1 MDFEKIKAEVD
12 KVKGST
18 FISIDTMTEV
28 KLTGGK
34 KNPYQGRVRKVTRG
48 ANVMIFA
55 GTEQNGYENMI
66 KRRMLEEGK
75 DPSTFTLGK
84 RAWGT
89 RIGETPFIEHNGK
102 HYLECIFISNGKTS
116 YFVDNVETPKD
127 EIEGIPEA
135 KENPEGQGGIENK
148 VIIRT
153 FALDSIASIRMKGVE
168 LV

>member
-116 YFVDNVETPKD
+116 YFVDNVETPED

>member
-1 MDFEKIKAEVD
+1 MDYEKLKAEVD

-18 FISIDTMTEV
+18 FVSLDTVTDV

-34 KNPYQGRVRKVTRG
+34 KNPFQGRVKKITDG
-48 ANVMIFA
+48 ANVMIFS
-55 GTEQNGYENMI
+55 GTAQNGYENMV

-75 DPSTFTLGK
+75 DPDTFVLGK
-84 RAWGT
+84 CAWGT

-102 HYLECIFISNGKTS
+102 HYLECVFISPGKS
-116 YFVDNVETPKD
+116 KYLVDGVETPKE

-135 KENPEGQGGIENK
+135 KENTESQGGIENK
-148 VIIRT
+148 VVIRS
-153 FALDSIASIRMKGVE
+153 FALDSISSVRMKGVE